1 MSEENK
7 VSNEAVVDSGAEND
21 VQETAQSEHIAESKK
36 YRKRAQE
43 AESKLAELNKQ
54 LEAQENAKLKEK
66 EEFKTLAE
74 KLEAENTSLNDY
86 KQRYESIVEQRKSAL
101 LEQLPEDKREHF
113 KDKELD
119 VLEFMVSELGSKTTN
134 EPTARGTVKAKSP
147 IEGWSKMSQGDKKK
161 HWKDIIKSYTNK

>member
-7 VSNEAVVDSGAEND
+7 VSNEAVVDSGAEN
-21 VQETAQSEHIAESKK
+21 VTQEVAQNEYIAESKK
-36 YRKRAQE
+36 YRRRAQE
-43 AESKLAELNKQ
+43 AENKLAD
-54 LEAQENAKLKEK
+54 LEKKLQDQETLKLKEK
-66 EEFKTLAE
+66 EEFKTLYE
-74 KLEAENTSLNDY
+74 KVSLENESLSKKAKQWQTYEENRKTS
-86 KQRYESIVEQRKSAL
+86 L

>member
-7 VSNEAVVDSGAEND
+7 VSNEAVVDSGAEN
-21 VQETAQSEHIAESKK
+21 VTQESAQNEYIAESKK

-147 IEGWSKMSQGDKKK
+147 IEGWGKMSQDDKKK

>member
-7 VSNEAVVDSGAEND
+7 VSNEAVVESGTEN
-21 VQETAQSEHIAESKK
+21 VTQESAQNEYIAESKK